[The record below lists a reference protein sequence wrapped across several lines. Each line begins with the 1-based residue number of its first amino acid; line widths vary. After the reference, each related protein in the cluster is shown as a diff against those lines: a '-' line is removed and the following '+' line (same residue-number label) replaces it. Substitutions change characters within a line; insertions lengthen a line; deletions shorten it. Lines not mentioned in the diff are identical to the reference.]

1 MLANSIQA
9 WFGQP
14 ARMELKHVYTELGN
28 YVPFQAQLAL
38 KQPFVLV
45 HVGDSGFQ
53 KAGPSDLALL
63 IGLNSK
69 I

>member
-1 MLANSIQA
+1 
-9 WFGQP
+9 
-14 ARMELKHVYTELGN
+14 MELKHVYTELGN

-45 HVGDSGFQ
+45 HGGDSGFQ

-63 IGLNSK
+63 IGLNS
-69 I
+69 